1 MSSIPGLGRS
11 PGGEHGNPLQY
22 SGLENPVDRG
32 AWRAAVHR
40 VKKSRIQLSDLACRQ
55 GLGEGKVKVAQL
67 YLTLCDPMD
76 YTVRGIL
83 QARTLEWVEGG
94 SNRPR
99 VTAGGRRDS
108 GDGTLHGCQAGLS
121 QGGSGN
127 TVGDRASRAGGCPWR
142 RQSTGETQ
150 AWRVWAGGE
159 NTQGGGVCV
168 RERVYVCVC
177 ARTHAHACLRCWEKP
192 R

>member
-1 MSSIPGLGRS
+1 M
-11 PGGEHGNPLQY
+11 
-22 SGLENPVDRG
+22 
-32 AWRAAVHR
+32 
-40 VKKSRIQLSDLACRQ
+40 
-55 GLGEGKVKVAQL
+55 KVAQL
-67 YLTLCDPMD
+67 CLTLCDPMD

-127 TVGDRASRAGGCPWR
+127 TVGDRASRTGGCLA
-142 RQSTGETQ
+142 SM
-150 AWRVWAGGE
+150 
-159 NTQGGGVCV
+159 
-168 RERVYVCVC
+168 
-177 ARTHAHACLRCWEKP
+177 EKAEHRGNP
-192 R
+192 GLEGLGRG